1 MSTDMNREQKRA
13 LKRMGAL
20 NEQGNPTRTPAQP
33 RTKKSGAERIGPVR
47 YLREV
52 REEMSKVA
60 WPKWPEV
67 RRYSI
72 VVLGTVVLF
81 TAYIGGLDAVFAI
94 FSGWLYKD

>member
-1 MSTDMNREQKRA
+1 MSVEMNREQRRA
-13 LKRMGAL
+13 MKRMGAL
-20 NEQGNPTRTPAQP
+20 NDQGNPTRTAPTP
-33 RTKKSGAERIGPVR
+33 RASGGDRVGPVQ
-47 YLREV
+47 YVREV

-72 VVLGTVVLF
+72 IVLATVVVF
-81 TAYIGGLDAVFAI
+81 TTYIGALDAVFAV

>member
-1 MSTDMNREQKRA
+1 
-13 LKRMGAL
+13 MGAL
-20 NEQGNPTRTPAQP
+20 NEQGNPTRTPSQP
-33 RTKKSGAERIGPVR
+33 RTKNSGAERVGPVR

-72 VVLGTVVLF
+72 VVLGTVVVF

>member
-1 MSTDMNREQKRA
+1 MSVEMNREQRRA

-20 NEQGNPTRTPAQP
+20 NDQGNPTRTAPTP
-33 RTKKSGAERIGPVR
+33 RAGGSDRVGPVQ
-47 YLREV
+47 YVREV

-72 VVLGTVVLF
+72 IVLATVIVF
-81 TAYIGGLDAVFAI
+81 TTYIGALDAVFAV